1 MTLSTYASYVD
12 ICLFVCSLL
21 LFCFI
26 FYHFASVFAHD
37 LFCLNYSC
45 FLSFYHFLYLSHLC
59 ICLFFTPTFPLP
71 LPPHPQPPFLPSF
84 LPVLSTW
91 PEPSAPPR
99 DITCSSTSSTTLLVS
114 WRPPPP
120 ESQNGDLV
128 GYRVLYQVVGR
139 SDGDSDDTVLM
150 EENAI
155 PASDE
160 QVVLRRLEKWT
171 QYRVTVS
178 AATEIG
184 SGPESE
190 PALCRTDEDGT
201 WIFNTPYRLPAR
213 WVACLWQRMHIRVC
227 MKKI

>member
-1 MTLSTYASYVD
+1 M
-12 ICLFVCSLL
+12 
-21 LFCFI
+21 
-26 FYHFASVFAHD
+26 
-37 LFCLNYSC
+37 
-45 FLSFYHFLYLSHLC
+45 
-59 ICLFFTPTFPLP
+59 
-71 LPPHPQPPFLPSF
+71 
-84 LPVLSTW
+84 
-91 PEPSAPPR
+91 
-99 DITCSSTSSTTLLVS
+99 
-114 WRPPPP
+114 
-120 ESQNGDLV
+120 

-190 PALCRTDEDGT
+190 PTLCRTDEDGT
-201 WIFNTPYRLPAR
+201 
-213 WVACLWQRMHIRVC
+213 
-227 MKKI
+227 